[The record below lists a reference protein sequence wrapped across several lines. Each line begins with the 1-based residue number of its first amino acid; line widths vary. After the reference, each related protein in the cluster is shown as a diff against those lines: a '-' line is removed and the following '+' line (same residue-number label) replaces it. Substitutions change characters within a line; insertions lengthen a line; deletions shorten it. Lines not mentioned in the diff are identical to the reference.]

1 MTHISVQPLL
11 AATHGLI
18 IKLTTLLLKLII
30 TNVKS
35 VASEAVVT
43 HSDLVLLAI
52 QVINHLIIVLVI
64 VVNASS
70 IDVGR
75 DLNVIVIVSLLA
87 DVQAVVSLV
96 VPIAIGC
103 VILISV

>member
-1 MTHISVQPLL
+1 
-11 AATHGLI
+11 
-18 IKLTTLLLKLII
+18 
-30 TNVKS
+30 
-35 VASEAVVT
+35 
-43 HSDLVLLAI
+43 
-52 QVINHLIIVLVI
+52 VINHLIIVLVI